1 MSDYQLY
8 RKFAEQLV
16 KLGGE
21 IALADFEQQKFATEW
36 KSDHSYVTQTD
47 LAIETKFRSL
57 IKAKFPNHAIYG
69 EEFGGSL
76 DTHTPTWILDPLDGT
91 TNFSHH
97 VPLFC
102 SMAALQIEG
111 KIVAAAIASPI
122 QGLIFSASLGA
133 GATINN
139 DPFPPPST
147 ETNLEK
153 VTLLAESGKSAEAR
167 ADSYRFLSQSGNQF
181 RSFRKFGCMI
191 VPLLYA
197 AHGRLEAS
205 IIFGTDVYDIA
216 GLSLL
221 LQEAGYA
228 VLGVGGAT
236 WYLSENSDFIV
247 TAPTLKTQIEN
258 MLNKYQAEFK
268 L

>member
-1 MSDYQLY
+1 MSDYQKY
-8 RKFAEQLV
+8 RLFAEQLV

-47 LAIETKFRSL
+47 LAIETKFRSM
-57 IKAKFPNHAIYG
+57 IKAKFPDHAVYG

-102 SMAALQIEG
+102 SMAALQIDG
-111 KIVAAAIASPI
+111 VIVAAAIASPI

-133 GATINN
+133 GATINSK
-139 DPFPPPST
+139 PFPPPST
-147 ETNLEK
+147 ETKLET
-153 VTLLAESGKSAEAR
+153 VTLLADSGKSTEAR
-167 ADSYRFLSQSGNQF
+167 ADSYQFLSQSGNQF

-197 AHGRLEAS
+197 AHSKLETA
-205 IIFGTDVYDIA
+205 IIFGIDVYDIA

-221 LQEAGYA
+221 LHEASYV
-228 VLGVGGAT
+228 VLGVGGTT
-236 WYLSENSDFIV
+236 WHLSENSDFIV
-247 TAPTLKTQIEN
+247 TTPTLKTQIET
-258 MLNKYQAEFK
+258 LLTEYKSLK
-268 L
+268 HK